1 MLPLMVTTPPFR
13 LRFELPAAPPLPP
26 VPRLTPAA
34 PMVTTPPP
42 TVKSE
47 VRAAPPFLP
56 LDIVRPAMLATPVSK
71 KKDAVAA
78 PARAGELPIAS
89 VAMLRS
95 A

>member
-42 TVKSE
+42 TVKSV
-47 VRAAPPFLP
+47 VRATPPFLP

-71 KKDAVAA
+71 KKEAVDT
-78 PARAGELPIAS
+78 PVRAGELPIDR
-89 VAMLRS
+89 VPMLRS